1 MNEVVCKH
9 RTDIEGQIFCQ
20 KKKEFIKQPY
30 KCSRGHCEQCEF
42 PALASIVINVGRC
55 DECPL
60 HYKERTAGAG
70 YAFDFFCKAADN
82 RKITGYV
89 EWESEIPPVPSWC
102 PFYIKQGE

>member
-1 MNEVVCKH
+1 MN
-9 RTDIEGQIFCQ
+9 
-20 KKKEFIKQPY
+20 
-30 KCSRGHCEQCEF
+30 F
-42 PALASIVINVGRC
+42 PLWQVLLSMWV
-55 DECPL
+55 DL